1 MITLIAAAALNG
13 LLLKFLYAVLLLAVI
28 GGLFYCID
36 TFIHPIP
43 GPIKLIIAII
53 VLIGIVIQFLGGGVG
68 L

>member
-1 MITLIAAAALNG
+1 MITLIAAIALNG
-13 LLLKFLYAVLLLAVI
+13 LLLKFLYAVLILAVI

-36 TFIHPIP
+36 TFIYPIP

-53 VLIGIVIQFLGGGVG
+53 VLIIVVIQFLGGGMS